1 MATPD
6 ERVLWLLRRMVTCG
20 RHGSGSGFI
29 TCWDSQTVDDFVA
42 AFPEA
47 KRTLIYYS
55 MGPHS
60 SPMLNRA
67 ARRARD
73 AGYIS
78 PGSIGN
84 EDARSFNQ
92 RTWCRTWRI
101 TDAGRQYLA
110 TAPEKG

>member
-1 MATPD
+1 M
-6 ERVLWLLRRMVTCG
+6 
-20 RHGSGSGFI
+20 
-29 TCWDSQTVDDFVA
+29 DDFVA